1 MSPEV
6 GEGSTIDARYRLLR
20 RIGSGGMAD
29 VWLAEDSH
37 LQRQVALKVLH
48 RRFAQDR
55 EFVERF
61 RREAEAAAGLSHPN
75 IVAVYDRGD
84 VDGTYYIAMQL
95 LEGRSLKEMIDRGL
109 APEQAVGL
117 IRQVLEAA
125 GFAHRHG
132 VVHRDLKPQNVI
144 VDEEGKA
151 TVTDFGIARAGASEI
166 TQAGSVMGTPHYLS
180 PEQAQGQ
187 AVTAVSDL
195 YSVGV
200 MLYEALA
207 GRVPFEADSA
217 VAIAMKQVSHTPQRP
232 SSIAPA
238 VSPALD
244 AVTMRALEKDPGQRF
259 QSAEAFIAAL
269 DAAGRDPGGEHGG
282 TAAFVALPSP
292 VVGAEDAEAAEGD
305 PEEEERKRRR
315 RFWMILA
322 AAAVAIGVFLGFALT
337 RDTTTD
343 VPGVTGNQLN
353 VAIALLEQNG
363 FKVGEVDRVQ
373 REVAVNTVLEQDP
386 PAGGAE
392 LDCAFLGF
400 FCSKPKVG
408 LTVSAGPGSADVPG
422 GLAGMSQ
429 EEAVARLEEA
439 GFEAQVETVNSDRVE
454 AGLVIRSDPSGG
466 STATR
471 GSAVVLTVSKGAKL
485 ATVPVLVGTQRSV
498 AVQQIRGRGLTPSV
512 EEEESAKPAGEVIR
526 QSPSAGSELPRGAA
540 VSIVVSKGEQK
551 ARVPNEI
558 GKERAEAVEAVRDAG
573 LRPSVQEQET
583 EVPQQV
589 GRVTDQFPPP
599 ARKSNRAAKSRWSS
613 ASARRKAKR
622 KPNEGRG
629 ALRRP
634 LLRARRL
641 PALGRGGRGRL
652 AAGRP

>member
-6 GEGSTIDARYRLLR
+6 GEGSTIDGRYRLLR

-29 VWLAEDSH
+29 VWLAEDAH
-37 LQRQVALKVLH
+37 LQRRVALKILH

-61 RREAEAAAGLSHPN
+61 RREAEAAAGLQHPN
-75 IVAVYDRGD
+75 IVAVFDRGD

-95 LEGRSLKEMIDRGL
+95 LEGRSLKALIDQGL
-109 APEQAVGL
+109 TPEQSVGL

-144 VDEEGKA
+144 VDDEGKA

-195 YSVGV
+195 YSIGV
-200 MLYEALA
+200 ILYEALA
-207 GRVPFEADSA
+207 GQVPFEADSA

-232 SSIAPA
+232 SSINPN

-259 QSAEAFIAAL
+259 QSADAFIAAL
-269 DAAGRDPGGEHGG
+269 DAALRNPAAEGGG
-282 TAAFVALPSP
+282 TAAFAPLPPP
-292 VVGAEDAEAAEGD
+292 VLGPDVPAEPD
-305 PEEEERKRRR
+305 PEEKRRKR
-315 RFWMILA
+315 WVWLALA
-322 AAAVAIGVFLGFALT
+322 AVLLGALVGFALT

-343 VPGVTGNQLN
+343 VPAVTGNQLN

-386 PAGGAE
+386 PAGKAS
-392 LDCAFLGF
+392 LDCAFLNF
-400 FCSKPKVG
+400 FCSKPKVS
-408 LTVSAGPGSADVPG
+408 LTVSAGPGSAKVPG
-422 GLAGMSQ
+422 GLSGSSQ
-429 EEAVARLEEA
+429 EDATAKLEEA
-439 GFEAQVETVNSDRVE
+439 GFEAAVEKVNSDRVE

-466 STATR
+466 KTATR
-471 GSAVVLTVSKGAKL
+471 GSTVVLTVSKGQKL
-485 ATVPVLVGTQRSV
+485 VAVPVLVGTQRSV
-498 AVQQIRGRGLTPSV
+498 AVQQIRGRGFAASV

-526 QSPSAGSELPRGAA
+526 QAPSAGSRLPRGST
-540 VSIVVSKGEQK
+540 VSVVVSKGVRK
-551 ARVPNEI
+551 TKVPNVI
-558 GKERAEAVEAVRDAG
+558 GSERAEAVEALREAG
-573 LRPSVQEQET
+573 LAPTVSEEET
-583 EVPQQV
+583 EVPSKL
-589 GRVTDQFPPP
+589 GRVIDQFPPP
-599 ARKSNRAAKSRWSS
+599 GSEVESGAEVTVVVGKRPAAESE
-613 ASARRKAKR
+613 AEA
-622 KPNEGRG
+622 E
-629 ALRRP
+629 
-634 LLRARRL
+634 
-641 PALGRGGRGRL
+641 
-652 AAGRP
+652 